1 MQNFIESCNIK
12 MTYKVAAYLRLSKEE
27 FSNEKESNSITNQKL
42 IVDNYLKEHNEYK
55 LVDYYID
62 DGYSG
67 TNFNRPE
74 FQRMLEDIKN
84 KKIEVIIIKDLSRL
98 GRNYIETGNFIEVI
112 FPGMGVSVISV
123 DENCEID
130 SSDYYGDDY
139 LPLKNL
145 FNDTY
150 AKDISKKVRSALIV
164 KKYNGEFVGKLAPYG
179 YIKDPKDKHKFLI
192 DKNVSHTIKKIFNMI
207 LNGKSRRE
215 VANFLND
222 NDILTPSEYL
232 KINTEKDTTIMKKW
246 NPEMVNSILRNE
258 NYTGTLFQGKKRK
271 LNYRVNK
278 KINIDKENWIV
289 TENHHEAIIN
299 KEKFDK
305 VQDILDRQTKVNKD
319 GSIDL
324 LSGFLKCKCCGSNM
338 VKRSS
343 KGKVYYYCSN
353 YYRKKSCE
361 NNKSVSRSILDELIK
376 KELNITDITRLN
388 MDDNIKYIS
397 VFSNNKIEIV
407 RR

>member
-1 MQNFIESCNIK
+1 MN
-12 MTYKVAAYLRLSKEE
+12 YKAAAYLRLSKEE
-27 FSNEKESNSITNQKL
+27 YNNEKESNSIINQRQ
-42 IVDNYLKEHNEYK
+42 IIDNYLKEHKEYK
-55 LVDYYID
+55 LVDYYVD

-67 TNFNRPE
+67 TNFDRPE

-84 KKIEVIIIKDLSRL
+84 KKIDVIIIKDLSRF
-98 GRNYIETGNFIEVI
+98 GRNYIETGNFVEVV
-112 FPGMGVSVISV
+112 FPAMGVSVISV
-123 DENCEID
+123 DENYEMD
-130 SSDYYGDDY
+130 SLDYYGSDY
-139 LPLKNL
+139 VPLRNL
-145 FNDTY
+145 FNDMY
-150 AKDISKKVRSALIV
+150 AKDISKKVRSSLIV
-164 KKYNGEFVGKLAPYG
+164 KKHNGEFVGKLAPYG

-192 DKNVSHTIKKIFNMI
+192 DKNVSHIIKKIFDMI
-207 LNGKSRRE
+207 LDGKSKKE
-215 VANFLND
+215 VADFLNQ

-232 KINTEKDTTIMKKW
+232 NINTDKDVTVMKKW
-246 NPEMVNSILRNE
+246 NSEMVNSILRNE

-319 GSIDL
+319 GSIDI

-338 VKRSS
+338 LKRSS

-361 NNKSVSRSILDELIK
+361 NNKSLSRSILDELIK
-376 KELNITDITRLN
+376 KELKITDITRLN
-388 MDDNIKYIS
+388 IDNNIKYIY
-397 VFSNNKIEIV
+397 VVSNDKIEV
-407 RR
+407 EYK

>member
-1 MQNFIESCNIK
+1 MS
-12 MTYKVAAYLRLSKEE
+12 YKVAAYLRLSKEE

-42 IVDNYLKEHNEYK
+42 IIDNYLKEHKEYV
-55 LVDYYID
+55 LIDYYID

-84 KKIEVIIIKDLSRL
+84 KKIDVIVIKDLSRL

-123 DENCEID
+123 DESCEID

-139 LPLKNL
+139 LLLKN
-145 FNDTY
+145 FYNDMY
-150 AKDISKKVRSALIV
+150 AKDISKKVRSSLIV

-192 DKNVSHTIKKIFNMI
+192 DKNVSHIIKKMFDMI
-207 LNGKSRRE
+207 LDGKSRRE
-215 VANFLND
+215 VADFLND

-246 NPEMVNSILRNE
+246 NPEMINSILRNE

-271 LNYRVNK
+271 LNYRIDK
-278 KINIDKENWIV
+278 KIKLDKENWII
-289 TENHHEAIIN
+289 TENHHEAIIS

-305 VQDILDRQTKVNKD
+305 VQEILDRKSKVNKD

-324 LSGFLKCKCCGSNM
+324 LSGILKCKCCDSNM
-338 VKRSS
+338 IKRTS

-353 YYRKKSCE
+353 YYRTKKCE
-361 NNKSVSRSILDELIK
+361 NNKSISKSIVEEFIK
-376 KELNITDITRLN
+376 KELNINEITRLN
-388 MDDNIKYIS
+388 INNNIKYIS
-397 VFSNNKIEIV
+397 VVSNNEIEIIKMNGSDK
-407 RR
+407 

>member
-1 MQNFIESCNIK
+1 MN
-12 MTYKVAAYLRLSKEE
+12 YKAAAYLRLSKEE
-27 FSNEKESNSITNQKL
+27 YNNEKESNSIINQRQ
-42 IVDNYLKEHNEYK
+42 IIDNYLKEHKEYK
-55 LVDYYID
+55 LVDYYVD

-67 TNFNRPE
+67 TNFDRPE
-74 FQRMLEDIKN
+74 FERMLGDIKN
-84 KKIEVIIIKDLSRL
+84 KKIDVIIIKDLSRL
-98 GRNYIETGNFIEVI
+98 GRNYIETGNFVEVV
-112 FPGMGVSVISV
+112 FPAMGVSVISV
-123 DENCEID
+123 DENYKMD
-130 SSDYYGDDY
+130 SLDYYGSDY
-139 LPLKNL
+139 VPLKNL
-145 FNDTY
+145 FNDMY
-150 AKDISKKVRSALIV
+150 AKDISKKVRSSLIV
-164 KKYNGEFVGKLAPYG
+164 KKHNGEFVGKLAPYG

-192 DKNVSHTIKKIFNMI
+192 DKNVSHIIKKIFDMI
-207 LNGKSRRE
+207 LDGKSRKE
-215 VANFLND
+215 VADFLNQ

-232 KINTEKDTTIMKKW
+232 NINTNKDVTVMKKW
-246 NPEMVNSILRNE
+246 NSEMVNSILRNE

-319 GSIDL
+319 GSIDI

-338 VKRSS
+338 LKRSS

-361 NNKSVSRSILDELIK
+361 NNKSLSRSILDELIK
-376 KELNITDITRLN
+376 KELKITDITRLN
-388 MDDNIKYIS
+388 IDNNIKYIY
-397 VFSNNKIEIV
+397 VVSNDKIEV
-407 RR
+407 EYK